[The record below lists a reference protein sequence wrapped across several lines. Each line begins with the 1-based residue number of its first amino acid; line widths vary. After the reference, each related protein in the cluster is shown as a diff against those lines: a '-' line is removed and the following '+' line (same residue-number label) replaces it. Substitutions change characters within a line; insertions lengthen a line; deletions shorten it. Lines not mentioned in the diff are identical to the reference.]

1 MSEKTVDNAMS
12 EKTVDNA
19 MPEKTVDGTMSHKK
33 TLEKSYNEFL
43 LTKLKQIFSKKELEA
58 YLEANERQRPTV
70 LRVNTLLT
78 RRKDLAYTL
87 SQRKVETGNLEWTDS
102 ALVAFKSEV
111 PLGAT
116 PEYLAGYYMI
126 QGASSML
133 PVLNLGVEENMRV
146 VDLCAAPGGKST
158 HIGALLNNTGVLY
171 ANDVCKDR
179 IFSLKSNLARMG
191 IQNAIVTN
199 MDAASFNVGKV
210 DRVLL
215 DAPCSGTGVIS
226 KDPSIKTS
234 KSFEEIKKISKIQ
247 KKLILHAFDMLKS
260 GGYMVYSNCSILVEE
275 NEEVVDYLLTQRKN
289 AKISDLTIAVGKEG
303 FTHFRSENFNGSLT
317 KARRIYPHVHN
328 MDGFFYVKIFK
339 AE

>member
-1 MSEKTVDNAMS
+1 M
-12 EKTVDNA
+12 
-19 MPEKTVDGTMSHKK
+19 
-33 TLEKSYNEFL
+33 LEETYNEFL
-43 LTKLKQIFSKKELEA
+43 MGKLKQLFSKKELGA
-58 YLEANERQRPTV
+58 YLEANEKQRPTV
-70 LRVNTLLT
+70 IRVNSLLT
-78 RRKDLAYTL
+78 RRKDLAYAL
-87 SQRKVETGNLEWTDS
+87 SQRKVETGNLEWTDTG
-102 ALVAFKSEV
+102 LIAFKSEV

-116 PEYLAGYYMI
+116 PEYLAGYYMV

-133 PVLNLGVEENMRV
+133 PVLNLDVRDGLKI

-171 ANDVCKDR
+171 CNDVCKER
-179 IFSLKSNLARMG
+179 MHSLKSNLSRMA

-199 MDAASFNVGKV
+199 IDAKDFNVGKV

-234 KSFEEIKKISKIQ
+234 KTFEEIKKIVKVQ
-247 KKLILHAFDMLKS
+247 QRLILHAFDMLKS
-260 GGYMVYSNCSILVEE
+260 GGYMVYSTCSILVDE
-275 NEEVVDYLLTQRKN
+275 NEGVVDYLLSQRHN
-289 AKISDLTIAVGKEG
+289 AKVVDLNVAIGREG
-303 FTHFRSENFNGSLT
+303 FVRFRSENFNGSLS

>member
-1 MSEKTVDNAMS
+1 M
-12 EKTVDNA
+12 
-19 MPEKTVDGTMSHKK
+19 
-33 TLEKSYNEFL
+33 LEESYNEFL

-58 YLEANERQRPTV
+58 YLEANEKQRPTV

-78 RRKDLAYTL
+78 RRKDLAYALT
-87 SQRKVETGNLEWTDS
+87 QRKVEVGNLEWTDS

-126 QGASSML
+126 QGANSML
-133 PVLNLGVEENMRV
+133 PVLNLEMKENLKV

-158 HIGALLNNTGVLY
+158 HLAALLNNTGILY
-171 ANDVCKDR
+171 SNDVCKER
-179 IFSLKSNLARMG
+179 MSALKSNISRM
-191 IQNAIVTN
+191 AIENIIITN
-199 MDAASFNVGKV
+199 MDALKFNVGKV

-226 KDPSIKTS
+226 KYPNIKTS
-234 KSFEEIKKISKIQ
+234 KSYEEIKKMSRVQ
-247 KKLILHAFDMLKS
+247 KRLITHGFDMLKP
-260 GGYMVYSNCSILVEE
+260 GGYMIYSTCSILVEE
-275 NEEVVDYLLTQRKN
+275 NEEVVDYLLKQRNN
-289 AKISDLTIAVGKEG
+289 AKISDLSIGVGKEG
-303 FTHFRSENFNGSLT
+303 FTNFRSENYNGSLC
-317 KARRIYPHVHN
+317 KSRRIYPHVHN